1 MRLHYASNAFALAK
15 EELMSGMLTSKVTE
29 RSQTTLPAG
38 VRAALGIGPGE
49 RLGYVIEGNEV
60 RLVNA
65 SALEHQDPV
74 LDGFL
79 SFIAGDIARHPDH
92 VAPFPPALL
101 ERAKALTAG
110 IEIDHDEPIE
120 GVTAF

>member
-1 MRLHYASNAFALAK
+1 
-15 EELMSGMLTSKVTE
+15 
-29 RSQTTLPAG
+29 
-38 VRAALGIGPGE
+38 
-49 RLGYVIEGNEV
+49 VIEGNEV

-65 SALEHQDPV
+65 STLDHHDPV

-79 SFIAGDIARHPDH
+79 SFIARDIVENPEQ

-110 IEIDHDEPIE
+110 IQIDHDEPIE
-120 GVTAF
+120 DVTAF